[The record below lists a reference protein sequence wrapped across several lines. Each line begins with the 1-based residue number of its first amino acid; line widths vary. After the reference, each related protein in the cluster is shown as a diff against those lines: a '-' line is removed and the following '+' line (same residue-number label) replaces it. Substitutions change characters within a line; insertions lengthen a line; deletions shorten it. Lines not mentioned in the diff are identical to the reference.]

1 MEIMAGRQVNSIL
14 HLQSFLDRWKATT
27 AEAPKCGVQTV
38 ERSATGNINLGSQAR
53 TAPSHLLPRGH
64 KDFYRFIEP
73 GVLPWVAFVVTELDL
88 ITYTS
93 CEGHRYPN
101 GDIDERH
108 IGMLV
113 ESPQKVDLLRNLHE
127 DVEVDLDSTPCCL
140 GWMDH
145 TVVGDGLCW
154 RAIDI
159 FLMRRID
166 SSWADYFE
174 CLDEATAIVIN
185 GARRRAIL
193 TLGL

>member
-1 MEIMAGRQVNSIL
+1 MEILAGRQVNSIR
-14 HLQSFLDRWKATT
+14 HLQSFLDRWK
-27 AEAPKCGVQTV
+27 EAAARAPDSCVKTV

-73 GVLPWVAFVVTELDL
+73 GILPWVAFVVTELDL

-108 IGMLV
+108 VGMLV
-113 ESPQKVDLLRNLHE
+113 ESQEKADLLRNLHE
-127 DVEVDLDSTPCCL
+127 DVEIDLISMPHCL

-159 FLMRRID
+159 FLMRKAD
-166 SSWADYFE
+166 STWADYFAR
-174 CLDEATAIVIN
+174 LDEATAIVIN
-185 GARRRAIL
+185 GARRRAKL
-193 TLGL
+193 KLGL